1 MSHTHPIVVDF
12 DGTIAIWGEY
22 PEPGDP
28 MPGVQEAM
36 AALQDLGHEV
46 IVISARTSDEMS
58 KYPIDKREQQR
69 LMEDYMDKH
78 EIPYDRVMLS
88 NKPVAHF
95 YIDDRAIEFKGDWKE
110 VLRKVEENE

>member
-1 MSHTHPIVVDF
+1 MSHKHPIVVDF

-28 MPGVQEAM
+28 MPGVHEAM

-46 IVISARTSDEMS
+46 IVISSRTSDEMS
-58 KYPIDKREQQR
+58 KYPIDKQMQKM
-69 LMEDYMDKH
+69 LMEDYMDEHK
-78 EIPYDRVMLS
+78 IPYDRVMIS

-95 YIDDRAIEFKGDWKE
+95 YIDDKAIEFRGDWKE
-110 VLRKVEENE
+110 VLRKIKEDE